1 MDYRRFLLEAYGGAR
16 AEMCGAHAEV
26 RVRRCERGTRGR
38 VGRYEG
44 HALPC
49 DVAFVD

>member
-1 MDYRRFLLEAYGGAR
+1 MDYRRFLLEAYDGRAR
-16 AEMCGAHAEV
+16 ACAEMCG
-26 RVRRCERGTRGR
+26 R
-38 VGRYEG
+38 VGRCEG